1 MADQVS
7 SYVVIGNGIAGIT
20 ACEILRAEDAA
31 AEITV
36 IADDPFPVYYRPALK
51 DYLGGRVREDKL
63 WARPTSFYLDH
74 QIRFLAD
81 RVVGIQPGQHQ
92 VQLASGK
99 QLDYQRL
106 LLATGARAKRLT
118 CSGSALAGVFTLR
131 TVADYQRVLDRLKT
145 VRRLVIYGSGTLAL
159 ETIETLRHRGYQ
171 VIHVLRGRLLWS
183 EVLDPTA
190 SDLVLQQERRDGVE
204 VRMEEE
210 IVEIT
215 GKQGRISGVVTS
227 KGTQIACD
235 ALLVAIGIEPLTDFI
250 TEAGITCG
258 RGVQVDETTMR
269 TSVPDVYASGDLLET
284 TSATPGQSRLLGQW
298 YPAIQQAR
306 AAAYSMLD
314 VLDTSRPFRFGA
326 FYNATFLYGLDFAAV
341 GLNRIPPG
349 DKSFQEIVADPQPRS
364 YQKVILQDGVAV
376 GALTLGNRK
385 GTLAFKRAIDHRVN
399 LSSVAAR
406 LFASDFKLSAWLDQ
420 QGVPP
425 PILGVTREGV
435 VAVREAARSGIIR
448 LSTAEPAPLTQGFLV
463 IASGAEQSA
472 IGKPQTRVSQTTI
485 TIIGRQAGA
494 TLQLTH
500 DSVSR
505 RHAEISYDSGQ
516 YVLRDLG
523 SSNGT
528 YVNGERLAPG
538 AVHLLKEQDRLRIG
552 TVDLTFEIRLVEQL
566 AEAVPEVGAAR
577 ASMQFERATSLIT
590 LPPEE
595 RPTGLIALP
604 PEERATGLI
613 RVPDGRPTTAFNLSA
628 ADLLP
633 LPILNADGSLQLP
646 GGASTLSAD
655 VVASLKDAA
664 ALVLAGQGSPQVF
677 RLAAK
682 QQVQIGRAKENDI
695 LLADVTISRKHA
707 EVFAGPDGF
716 YIRDLGSSNGI
727 LVNQTKIDNPYRLG
741 HGDRVKIGA
750 VLLHFVDLRAPDAF
764 PASDAQPAAGRSKR
778 KRPAKAKV

>member
-81 RVVGIQPGQHQ
+81 RVVGIQPEQHL

-99 QLDYQRL
+99 QTGYQRL
-106 LLATGARAKRLT
+106 LLATGARANSLT
-118 CSGSALAGVFTLR
+118 CPGSALAGVFTLR

-145 VRRLVIYGSGTLAL
+145 ARRIVVYGSGTLAL

-190 SDLVLQQERRDGVE
+190 SDLMFQQERRDGVE

-215 GKQGRISGVVTS
+215 GKQGRISGAVTS

-235 ALLVAIGIEPLTDFI
+235 ALIVAIGIEPLTDFI
-250 TEAGITCG
+250 TDAGITCG

-269 TSVPDVYASGDLLET
+269 TSAPDVYAAGDLLET
-284 TSATPGQSRLLGQW
+284 AGAIPGQRRLLGQW

-314 VLDTSRPFRFGA
+314 VLDTSRPFRFGT

-341 GLNRIPPG
+341 GLNRIPKEG
-349 DKSFQEIVADPQPRS
+349 QSYQEIVADPQPRS
-364 YQKVILQDGVAV
+364 YQKVILKDGVAV

-385 GTLAFKRAIDHRVN
+385 GALAFKRAIDHRVN

-420 QGVPP
+420 QGVPA

-435 VAVREAARSGIIR
+435 VAVREAARTGIIR
-448 LSTAEPAPLTQGFLV
+448 LPTAEPAPLTQGFLV
-463 IASGAEQSA
+463 LATTSAEQTSA
-472 IGKPQTRVSQTTI
+472 GKSVTRLSQTAVNS
-485 TIIGRQAGA
+485 IGRQAGA

-528 YVNGERLAPG
+528 YVNGEQLAPG
-538 AVHLLKEQDRLRIG
+538 AVHVLKDQDWLRIG
-552 TVDLTFEIRLVEQL
+552 TVEVTFEVRLVESL
-566 AEAVPEVGAAR
+566 PEAAPEEGAAH
-577 ASMQFERATSLIT
+577 ASIESERPTGLIT
-590 LPPEE
+590 LPPDE

-604 PEERATGLI
+604 SEERPTSLL
-613 RVPDGRPTTAFNLSA
+613 RVPEGRPTTSFNLSA
-628 ADLLP
+628 ADLL
-633 LPILNADGSLQLP
+633 LPPSSPPALNADGSLPLP
-646 GGASTLSAD
+646 GGAGTLPAD
-655 VVASLKDAA
+655 VAASLKDTA

-682 QQVQIGRAKENDI
+682 RPVQIGRAKESDI
-695 LLADVTISRKHA
+695 PLADVTVSRKHA

-716 YIRDLGSSNGI
+716 YIRDLGSSNGA

-750 VLLHFVDLRAPDAF
+750 ILLYFVDLRAPDVLS
-764 PASDAQPAAGRSKR
+764 ASDAQPAAGGSKR
-778 KRPAKAKV
+778 